1 MKQTIRVLVLTLTLC
16 YKVLPANPALDS
28 WRISAESINRYDF
41 VLNTNILDPAELNL
55 ELEDV
60 HKNNQIIHI
69 NVGTIPSSAGVEIIS
84 FPVTT
89 DIIFDTLTAI
99 SWRWKIK
106 DTNNSD
112 GIFIF
117 LYIGDKRIT
126 LIGSHSNYTFPNT
139 LICDERSR
147 VWIEHKVNVY
157 QILRDSRNLK
167 TLLGKRIAKISIG
180 VIEAFHQELWLD
192 YIDLGRERLRAC
204 EPVKNFRFVHS
215 RKKLADEFRPSSVCL
230 LDIDN
235 DNDLDMYLV
244 NQRGTNYLKLN
255 DGSGKFSPAEYLVS
269 PDPGIRNAHA
279 AFADI
284 NDDGWLDLYESREY
298 SHNMIYLNRGNLTFT
313 AYKPYTDIA
322 DDISQTY
329 ATLWADFNGDNL
341 IDLFEISPST
351 LNNIIISNKLKILI
365 NQADSFQIFK
375 FGKNAAF
382 YGGAMGDIR
391 KDGSLCIFLA
401 NYGYP
406 NFLFSLTKE
415 IQPVLCNSIDFP
427 GKPQLQ
433 IFRKSEGA
441 VFFDIDNDGD
451 LDLYV

>member
-1 MKQTIRVLVLTLTLC
+1 M
-16 YKVLPANPALDS
+16 
-28 WRISAESINRYDF
+28 
-41 VLNTNILDPAELNL
+41 
-55 ELEDV
+55 
-60 HKNNQIIHI
+60 
-69 NVGTIPSSAGVEIIS
+69 
-84 FPVTT
+84 
-89 DIIFDTLTAI
+89 
-99 SWRWKIK
+99 
-106 DTNNSD
+106 
-112 GIFIF
+112 
-117 LYIGDKRIT
+117 
-126 LIGSHSNYTFPNT
+126 
-139 LICDERSR
+139 
-147 VWIEHKVNVY
+147 
-157 QILRDSRNLK
+157 
-167 TLLGKRIAKISIG
+167 
-180 VIEAFHQELWLD
+180 
-192 YIDLGRERLRAC
+192 
-204 EPVKNFRFVHS
+204 
-215 RKKLADEFRPSSVCL
+215 FRPSSVCL

-451 LDLYV
+451 LDLYVCNEDSVNELYLWKNNRFIEDAERRGLDDKLDSEGFLIADFDQDMDWDIYILHTYQPNTLLLNNGHGYFFEQTAGSGFEDPGGWRGAACGATRCR